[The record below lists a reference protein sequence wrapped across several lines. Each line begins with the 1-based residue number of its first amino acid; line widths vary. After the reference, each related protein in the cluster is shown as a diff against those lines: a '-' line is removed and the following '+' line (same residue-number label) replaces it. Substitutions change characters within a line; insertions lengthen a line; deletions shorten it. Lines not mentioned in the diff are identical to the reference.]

1 MISPADAP
9 EFKVIA
15 PYSPLLN
22 DARLKSLPSIN
33 KAPFLNTWNLP
44 DLIFTV
50 LLSLSCDELKVV
62 CPYVAVKVN
71 PSK

>member
-1 MISPADAP
+1 MSPADAP

-22 DARLKSLPSIN
+22 DPRLKSLPSISR
-33 KAPFLNTWNLP
+33 AEFLNTWYLP
-44 DLIFTV
+44 VLILTV

-62 CPYVAVKVN
+62 
-71 PSK
+71 